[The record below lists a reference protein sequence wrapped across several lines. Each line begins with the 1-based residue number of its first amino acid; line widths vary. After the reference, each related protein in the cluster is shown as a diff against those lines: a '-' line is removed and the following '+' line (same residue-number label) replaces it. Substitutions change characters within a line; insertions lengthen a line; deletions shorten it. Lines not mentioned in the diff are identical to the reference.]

1 MQPDRVAA
9 VNATPSSWKLECTVC
24 GERLNLGPQVHGCPA
39 CRAKGRTSLLECFRE
54 SVQQQR
60 RPSGRKRGLSRYR
73 HLLPAV
79 PGPESPSMGEGGTAL
94 IRSNLIGPRLGLRN
108 LYFKLEQ
115 QNPTLSFKDRYVAL
129 TLDLANR
136 LGFRSTVVAS
146 TGNLGI
152 SVAAYSARYGM
163 ACRFVAPTWLPDNM
177 RAEASLHGAEMEFV
191 AAEARFARFEE
202 LAHTPGIFPVGLF
215 MARTVQNPF
224 GIEAY
229 RTIAYEVI
237 EELDA
242 APNAVLFPCAR
253 GNGLYGAWKGFR
265 DALDWGWVA
274 STPHMMACQPQ
285 LANSLEVSLERN
297 SSMAI
302 ELPPAESIARSVCE
316 TIAADKALQAIRES
330 RGAAASSS
338 DTDIIQAVRDL
349 GKEGLNVEAGSAVTV
364 ACLPKLIARKELQ
377 PESVVVCV
385 LTGGGYRWPEQAAW
399 TNSWT
404 KA

>member
-1 MQPDRVAA
+1 
-9 VNATPSSWKLECTVC
+9 
-24 GERLNLGPQVHGCPA
+24 
-39 CRAKGRTSLLECFRE
+39 
-54 SVQQQR
+54 
-60 RPSGRKRGLSRYR
+60 
-73 HLLPAV
+73 
-79 PGPESPSMGEGGTAL
+79 
-94 IRSNLIGPRLGLRN
+94 
-108 LYFKLEQ
+108 
-115 QNPTLSFKDRYVAL
+115 
-129 TLDLANR
+129 
-136 LGFRSTVVAS
+136 
-146 TGNLGI
+146 
-152 SVAAYSARYGM
+152 
-163 ACRFVAPTWLPDNM
+163 
-177 RAEASLHGAEMEFV
+177 MEFV

-302 ELPPAESIARSVCE
+302 ELLPAESIARSVCE